1 MCPEFPNG
9 CKFFQ
14 CAFFS
19 LRLLSIPSTKEGIW
33 LQRLWSSQKF
43 IRLTTS
49 KFLVSNTLAIQTST
63 FCCCCCYCCKL
74 ELLFFQNAEFNLP
87 IYFLEKSLS
96 FKGPN
101 HGSNSII
108 LYFRP
113 PIAFFFFHWVGL
125 FPLKVDQKVVAW
137 IFYISFI
144 IFGLCCFV
152 TLNIFSPN

>member
-1 MCPEFPNG
+1 MCLFFPQVVINT
-9 CKFFQ
+9 
-14 CAFFS
+14 
-19 LRLLSIPSTKEGIW
+19 IH
-33 LQRLWSSQKF
+33 QRGNLTSETVIKSEIY

-87 IYFLEKSLS
+87 IYFLEKRLS